1 MRSTCTSFFNGGL
14 FLAAA
19 GLLGFLAVAFGAVG
33 AHALKAHL
41 TPDAMALFRTGWE
54 YHLTHAL
61 ALGVIGNLALNHP
74 TNRSFRLAGALW
86 LLGVVLF
93 SGSLYAVSLGAPHI
107 LVHVTP
113 LGGFSLMGGWISLA
127 LGGLALRKS

>member
-1 MRSTCTSFFNGGL
+1 MRSSFTSFLNGSL

-19 GLLGFLAVAFGAVG
+19 GLLGFLAVAFGALG

-74 TNRSFRLAGALW
+74 TNRSFRLAGVLW
-86 LLGVVLF
+86 LLGLVLF

-113 LGGFSLMGGWISLA
+113 LGGFSLMGGWIGLF
-127 LGGLALRKS
+127 LGALALRKG